1 MRIPPLPVSRAKW
14 VSPELKSFAVPF
26 LLAVALV
33 GAMPTAARPASIVTE
48 WLDEILPAAK
58 EVAWEPTVG
67 ARFFAI
73 TERAVYETWAAYDPT
88 AVGPVYGAALKNQG
102 GAANE
107 ANEREAISDAI
118 YTVLSKIAPQRR
130 RALDERMVE
139 LGYDPNS
146 ASKPAELGRRAARAV
161 LATFHDDGANESGDF
176 ADTTGYTPRRPEIT
190 DAWQPIELVG
200 KRQLPMTPQ
209 WSRVMPFAL
218 TRADQFRPVPP
229 PIPGSAEWARQ
240 IDVLIRTSGS
250 LTDAEKAATEFWT
263 EWGSSP
269 APHLMELTKY
279 ISDVNDL
286 RLDDDVKLFWLVSN
300 TLLDVSIATWDA
312 KYAYDYIR
320 PITAIHRLGNQAIT
334 AWKPRSF
341 PAALAYSTPG
351 LINAANAQASVPAGI
366 GQEPAADWEPYLP
379 TPAFPSYVSGHSAFC
394 GAWARVMTLFTGKP
408 DLNFRTSV
416 HHLYVELRDLAPPV
430 QLDYPTF
437 EDAAAACS
445 ISRIWAGVHWP
456 ADIKYG
462 RELGLKVSE
471 IDWQRYQQFVEG
483 FASPANAA
491 FMTLHPPYWMHESD
505 GGARFDAGAGL
516 AIDLAPGDSGT
527 WQSMMLDPLPA
538 GNYELRLKLAVAGEG
553 AVRLD
558 VAVRPLGAQ
567 AEPMGDRTLL
577 VPAGGPG
584 KIITVPWTTDGTQ
597 TFRVAITARAENGGA
612 KVLVSGMSARRI
624 WPNLGGSP
632 RYYEPSLIGHYN

>member
-1 MRIPPLPVSRAKW
+1 MA
-14 VSPELKSFAVPF
+14 
-26 LLAVALV
+26 
-33 GAMPTAARPASIVTE
+33 
-48 WLDEILPAAK
+48 
-58 EVAWEPTVG
+58 
-67 ARFFAI
+67 
-73 TERAVYETWAAYDPT
+73 
-88 AVGPVYGAALKNQG
+88 
-102 GAANE
+102 
-107 ANEREAISDAI
+107 
-118 YTVLSKIAPQRR
+118 
-130 RALDERMVE
+130 E
-139 LGYDPNS
+139 LGYDPK
-146 ASKPAELGRRAARAV
+146 ATSKPAELGRRAARAV
-161 LATFHDDGANESGDF
+161 LATFRNDGANEARDF
-176 ADTTGYTPRRPEIT
+176 ADTTGYAPRKPEIA
-190 DAWQPIELVG
+190 DAWQPIELLG

-209 WSRVMPFAL
+209 WARVMLFAL
-218 TRADQFRPVPP
+218 SRADQFRPVPP
-229 PIPGSAEWARQ
+229 PKPGGAEWGRQ

-250 LTDAEKAATEFWT
+250 LADAEKAATEFWA

-269 APHLMELTKY
+269 APHLMELTRY
-279 ISDVNDL
+279 VSDVNDL

-320 PITAIHRLGNQAIT
+320 PITAIHRLGNQVIT

-366 GQEPAADWEPYLP
+366 GQEHAADWEPYLP

-394 GAWARVMTLFTGKP
+394 GAWARVMKLFTGNP

-416 HHLYVELRDLAPPV
+416 HHLYVESRDLAPPV

-437 EDAAAACS
+437 DDAAHACS

-462 RELGLKVSE
+462 WELGSKVSE

-516 AIDLAPGDSGT
+516 AIDVAPGGSGT
-527 WQSMMLDPLPA
+527 WQSMVLDPLPA

-553 AVRLD
+553 PVRLD
-558 VAVRPLGAQ
+558 VVVRPLGAQ
-567 AEPMGDRTLL
+567 AEPIGDRTLL

-584 KIITVPWTTDGTQ
+584 KIIAVPWTTDGSQ
-597 TFRVAITARAENGGA
+597 TFRVAITARAESGGA
-612 KVLVSGMSARRI
+612 KVLVSGMSTRRI
-624 WPNLGGSP
+624 WPNLSGSP